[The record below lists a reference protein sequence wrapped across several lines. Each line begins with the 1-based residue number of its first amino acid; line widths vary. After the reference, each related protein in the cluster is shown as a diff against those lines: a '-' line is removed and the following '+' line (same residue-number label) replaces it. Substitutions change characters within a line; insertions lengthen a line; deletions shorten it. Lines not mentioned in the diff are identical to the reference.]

1 MQKFFKYLGDSVSMG
16 IIVDFSSNSETYFIG
31 DPDKIREYAHVN
43 MTLALSQFVMKHSG
57 DFGNLLKDCN
67 RLMRVKREINEL
79 IELSERLCDVDSF
92 CNGNYNSVLE
102 ELAGYYDFNEY
113 ANVMKNYIICLLYCN
128 FKKQRE
134 MFNKK
139 VGLSVKNNHDRA
151 IKHIDDYKN
160 FADRIFK
167 PFLTAR
173 EKLEFVID
181 GNLFALENVT
191 EHTVYH
197 IRTKEKP
204 ITFFVADNSYIA
216 LLELYDDLLSR
227 ANKIIRN
234 CENCGELMITN
245 RANASLVCTRR
256 ICKRDYHT
264 KTNSESRRRAMKE
277 PIQSAY
283 IVFNDKCKTY
293 RKKLLP
299 FPDLLEKFDEKHNL
313 YRERLKKAKLGL
325 TKSSR
330 SADIEHFE
338 MLCSDAALDMQE
350 LAKMMKKQS
359 ENGNE
364 M

>member
-181 GNLFALENVT
+181 GNLFALKNVT

-204 ITFFVADNSYIA
+204 IT
-216 LLELYDDLLSR
+216 
-227 ANKIIRN
+227 